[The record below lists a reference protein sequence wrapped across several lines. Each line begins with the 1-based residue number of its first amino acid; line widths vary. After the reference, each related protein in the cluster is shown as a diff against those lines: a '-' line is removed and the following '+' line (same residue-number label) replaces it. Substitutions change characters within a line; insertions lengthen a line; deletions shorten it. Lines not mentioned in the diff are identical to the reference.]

1 MKQFSAEEVRLH
13 REINAVYNSG
23 DGGRAVEMAQ
33 DFLAKFPESPKAR
46 YAFAV
51 MHGDYSSS
59 PTHSPEEK
67 SRLLQIA
74 KQYFAKLFRDPDLN
88 SWPKE
93 FVSSVKNE
101 YFWFFELPHEQY
113 ELGISEIEDKDFI
126 GGHYSACVG
135 ASMLALKSLQSG
147 DQVAAREWAE
157 ESFKHFQ
164 AYEILVPHWYNINY
178 FGAQALACLGRFDA
192 AIECH
197 RAMYKKQG
205 GPENQAEISEFKT
218 KLESIKS
225 LITR

>member
-1 MKQFSAEEVRLH
+1 MKQFSAEEIRISK
-13 REINAVYNSG
+13 EINAVYNSG
-23 DGGRAVEMAQ
+23 NGGRAVEMAKS
-33 DFLAKFPESPKAR
+33 FLAKFPESPKAR
-46 YAFAV
+46 YSFAV

-67 SRLLQIA
+67 ARLTQIA
-74 KQYFAKLFRDPDLN
+74 KQVFAELFRDPELI

-101 YFWFFELPHEQY
+101 FFWFHEMPREQY
-113 ELGISEIEDKDFI
+113 ELGISEIENDDLV

-135 ASMLALKSLQSG
+135 ASMLALKSLESG
-147 DQVAAREWAE
+147 DRESAREWAE
-157 ESFKHFQ
+157 KSFKHFQ

-178 FGAQALACLGRFDA
+178 FAAQALACLGRYDE

-205 GPENQAEISEFKT
+205 GPENQAEIAEFLNKI
-218 KLESIKS
+218 ESLKQ
-225 LITR
+225 LAK